1 MQTNNLRHYRVFG
14 LAVIAAALSACGGPE
29 SSSTGGPGGGPV
41 PTSSI
46 NISLTVESD
55 DSQTTVV
62 KANLNNGHS
71 LGGSFRLDGG
81 DYLRACIGGVCRTMS
96 DNNSIYTPD
105 YIARFDYQPGI
116 DHVVSFNRREGRNAP
131 DTRVALPP
139 SFTIVTPANRQQVT
153 DGETVIVEWSPTGA
167 PARVGVSYR
176 AECRLATGSDV
187 FSAGTVGTDFNR
199 DGRES
204 VGIDGIISAARVG
217 SVSNITRCSID
228 ITIAHELQGR
238 VDPAFDGGSAKGV
251 VSRKV
256 TLDYVPR

>member
-1 MQTNNLRHYRVFG
+1 MQTNNHHRFRVLG
-14 LAVIAAALSACGGPE
+14 LAVFAAGLSACGGPE
-29 SSSTGGPGGGPV
+29 SSSTGGPNGGPV

-46 NISLTVESD
+46 NIVLTVESD
-55 DSQTTVV
+55 DAQTTVV

-81 DYLRACIGGVCRTMS
+81 DYLRACIGSVCRTMA

-105 YIARFDYQPGI
+105 YIARFDYQPGV

-153 DGETVIVEWSPTGA
+153 DGERVTVEWSPTGA
-167 PARVGVSYR
+167 PARVAASYR
-176 AECRLATGSDV
+176 AECRYA
-187 FSAGTVGTDFNR
+187 AGPDAISVGTLGTDINR
-199 DGRES
+199 DGRE
-204 VGIDGIISAARVG
+204 VADIDDIIRAAKLGSA
-217 SVSNITRCSID
+217 SNISRCSID
-228 ITIAHELQGR
+228 VIVAHEFQGR
-238 VDPAFDGGSAKGV
+238 VDPAFDGGTAKGI

-256 TLDYVPR
+256 TLDYIPR